1 MCLSGDRV
9 EQAPWEAVSRQP
21 SWLMFQN
28 TQEMRL
34 LAGRGLMEDEKEE
47 MKPGWDTGGETYHSQ
62 FLKQGRTKI
71 ISLFSRIASEVT

>member
-1 MCLSGDRV
+1 MCLSEDRV
-9 EQAPWEAVSRQP
+9 GQAPWEAVSRQP

-47 MKPGWDTGGETYHSQ
+47 MKPGGTLE
-62 FLKQGRTKI
+62 GRLIT
-71 ISLFSRIASEVT
+71 ASF